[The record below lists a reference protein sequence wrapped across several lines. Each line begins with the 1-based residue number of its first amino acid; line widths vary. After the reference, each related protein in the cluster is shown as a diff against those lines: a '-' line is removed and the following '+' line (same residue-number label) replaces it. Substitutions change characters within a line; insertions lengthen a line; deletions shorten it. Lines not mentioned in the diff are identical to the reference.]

1 LRDLIQM
8 SALRKIDAARA
19 YMDSSNL
26 KPIWKKELEKVE
38 AEMFEVDKELSTT
51 INNLNYVND
60 KKDKLVKRK
69 ETILQKAAEQDLF
82 SP

>member
-1 LRDLIQM
+1 M
-8 SALRKIDAARA
+8 GALKRTEPAKA

-38 AEMFEVDKELSTT
+38 AEMMEVDRELSTT

-60 KKDKLVKRK
+60 KRDKLVKKR
-69 ETILQKAAEQDLF
+69 ETILQRAVEQDLF

>member
-1 LRDLIQM
+1 M
-8 SALRKIDAARA
+8 GALKKIEAARA
-19 YMDSSNL
+19 YMDSNNL

-38 AEMFEVDKELSTT
+38 AEMMEVDRELSTT

-60 KKDKLVKRK
+60 KKDKLVKKK
-69 ETILQKAAEQDLF
+69 ETILQRAAEQDLF